1 MAYFDY
7 LPNHYVWETNSIG
20 GISKKLVKNIFRR
33 VILSGKIE
41 RYVNSYEAYY
51 IEDGERPES
60 VAYNFYGDPE
70 LDWIILTANNITDPY
85 TQWPMDSNTLLSYVN
100 DIYDNPDGVHHY
112 ETNEILD
119 TDGSVLYKEGIEV
132 NENFRAVLS
141 DNTTL
146 SKNQSLYTVT
156 NIEYE
161 TMVNERRRVIGIPD
175 NNFVDFFTSEIERL
189 MEYQSSDELDKDGDK
204 TTTIN
209 STAKYLERTRYR
221 RDGQS
226 VTDIDDSF
234 TADTLNEAQI
244 ASSIAE
250 SLSNN
255 SSTSAEFSTA
265 STQVVTT
272 NVGSTSTTSVGTS
285 TTTSSSTS
293 SSGGGGY

>member
-20 GISKKLVKNIFRR
+20 GLSKTLVKNIFRR

-41 RYVNSYEAYY
+41 RYVNAYEAYY
-51 IEDGERPES
+51 IEDGERPET
-60 VAYNFYGDPE
+60 VAYDFYGDSE
-70 LDWIILTANNITDPY
+70 LDWIILTANNIIDPY

-100 DIYDNPDGVHHY
+100 DIYDNPDGVHHF

-119 TDGSVLYKEGIEV
+119 ADGSVLYKEGIEV
-132 NENFRAVLS
+132 NENFRAILS

-146 SKNQSLYTVT
+146 SKNQTLYTVT

-175 NNFVDFFTSEIERL
+175 SNFVNFFTSEIERL
-189 MEYQSSDELDKDGDK
+189 MEYQPSDEIDKDGDK
-204 TTTIN
+204 TTPIN

-221 RDGQS
+221 RDGRA
-226 VTDIDDSF
+226 IAGIEDSA
-234 TADTLNEAQI
+234 TLDTLNEEQI
-244 ASSIAE
+244 ATAIAE
-250 SLSNN
+250 SLP
-255 SSTSAEFSTA
+255 AATA
-265 STQVVTT
+265 GTT
-272 NVGSTSTTSVGTS
+272 AQLLSTTVGTSS

-293 SSGGGGY
+293 SSSGSASSGY